1 MVQRNLGGK
10 MEKRINRPEMITSII
25 AVGNILAWIL
35 NMIVGGGSVRGLF
48 LSGGG
53 YAKEF
58 GEASFSSVMI
68 RGEWWRLL
76 TCGYLHMGVFHLLFN
91 LYALFLVGNKVE
103 KYLGHFRFFLL
114 YHTGTA
120 ITAFLWCFLFRNGSM
135 VGASLGIYAS
145 LGMYAVSAR
154 ADREKKSSRI
164 NKGQRNYL
172 ILYVLIGC
180 LLGIGT
186 IAVHFIGFVVGM
198 VAGWLFAR
206 QKSDHLADQSQNAP

>member
-1 MVQRNLGGK
+1 
-10 MEKRINRPEMITSII
+10 MEKRIDRPEMITSII

-35 NMIVGGGSVRGLF
+35 NMIVGGGSVRGLL

-53 YAKEF
+53 YAKEL
-58 GEASFSSVMI
+58 GEASFSSVMV

-91 LYALFLVGNKVE
+91 LYALFLVGNKAE

-120 ITAFLWCFLFRNGSM
+120 ITALLWCFLFRNGSM

-145 LGMYAVSAR
+145 LGMYAVSAG
-154 ADREKKSSRI
+154 ADREKKVSRI

-198 VAGWLFAR
+198 VSGWLCAR
-206 QKSDHLADQSQNAP
+206 QKFDHLANRSQNAP